1 MVYVLFLR
9 TAVPQEL
16 HGFSLSQ
23 SELLLVIPPWS
34 LCETRGNCVESRCV
48 GLWNILEREGFRPG
62 LRSSTEGGGSADSIK
77 ESDVWQNRQASSHLT
92 GCVGLFNNQSNDCL
106 SAMRT
111 FTRAVSQ
118 TERAAHVTV
127 RESHGGTPNT
137 SLTALP
143 AGPGLEKHAWRDFR
157 DLFILNFNLHFL
169 F

>member
-1 MVYVLFLR
+1 MCCFCAPLYLR
-9 TAVPQEL
+9 NYMA
-16 HGFSLSQ
+16 SLSL
-23 SELLLVIPPWS
+23 SLSSSSLFPPWS

-62 LRSSTEGGGSADSIK
+62 LRSSTEGGGGADSIK

-106 SAMRT
+106 SAKRT

-127 RESHGGTPNT
+127 RESHGGTPNH
-137 SLTALP
+137 SLPCLQVQDWRSMLGGT
-143 AGPGLEKHAWRDFR
+143 LEIY
-157 DLFILNFNLHFL
+157 LF
-169 F
+169 